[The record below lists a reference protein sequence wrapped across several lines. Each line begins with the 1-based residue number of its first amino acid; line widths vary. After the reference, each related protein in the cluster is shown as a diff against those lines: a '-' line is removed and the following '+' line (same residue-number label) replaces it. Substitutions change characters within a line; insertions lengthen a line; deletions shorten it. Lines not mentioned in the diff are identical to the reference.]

1 MASTQLTKAVQ
12 RVGSDAVT
20 KMTYSVW
27 IKRSALGEA
36 EIFSAHQLSSYYT
49 DFYFN
54 SSDRLQLYSY
64 INSSGAAEL
73 VTQRLFRDTN
83 AWYHIVLVVDTTL
96 STASDR
102 IKFYINGVRETVFNG
117 GVTYPSQG
125 SSFGQFNDTG
135 ATLYIGNNPNRT
147 AFSGS
152 MSYSIYTPYTAS
164 DASPFGSTDST
175 TGEWKINAAPTP
187 TYSTAGFFILK
198 DGNSVTDQSGNGNNF
213 TVGAGTLTK
222 TEDCP
227 SNVFATLN
235 PLDNQNQGSTLT
247 VGNNKIEWNTDN
259 KNNFTTLAMN
269 AGKYYW
275 EMKYVITTGGQ
286 NAMIGVSK
294 LDTRQGDS
302 YAGHDGNS
310 WSYYSNS
317 GQKYHNGSGTS
328 YGNSWGTD
336 NIIGVAFDTNTRTI
350 WFSKDGVWQ
359 NSATISEIA
368 AGTTTNSAYTGIG
381 TAGEFFIPC
390 MSGYDGNKAAFNFG
404 NGYFSTTAVSS
415 AGTNASG
422 NGIFE
427 YDVPTGYTALSTKGL
442 NL

>member
-1 MASTQLTKAVQ
+1 MATTRLSRTFSQTATSTKKGTF
-12 RVGSDAVT
+12 SC
-20 KMTYSVW
+20 W
-27 IKRSALGEA
+27 FKRGTLGGEHDIIA
-36 EIFSAHQLSSYYT
+36 SPNGGDGGGNRSFIRIDDNNQI
-49 DFYFN
+49 DFRINN
-54 SSDRLQLYSY
+54 STNTNVPSM
-64 INSSGAAEL
+64 
-73 VTQRLFRDTN
+73 LFRDTN
-83 AWYHIVLVVDTTL
+83 AWYHIVLAVDLTQSGGGDRLKFYVNGNLITSYSSQNYPSGSLNLSWGQNNVVTDIGYDTT
-96 STASDR
+96 D
-102 IKFYINGVRETVFNG
+102 G
-117 GVTYPSQG
+117 GAGY
-125 SSFGQFNDTG
+125 FD
-135 ATLYIGNNPNRT
+135 
-147 AFSGS
+147 GS
-152 MSYSIYTPYTAS
+152 MSHIHWTDGYTYTAS
-164 DASPFGSTDST
+164 AFGETDAT
-175 TGEWKINAAPTP
+175 TGEWKIKTSPSV
-187 TYSTAGFFILK
+187 TYGTNGFFILK
-198 DGNSVTDQSGNGNNF
+198 DGNSVTDSSPNSNNF

-227 SNVFATLN
+227 SNVFATMN
-235 PLDNQNQGSTLT
+235 PLDNQNQGSTFT
-247 VGNNKIEWNTDN
+247 NGNNKIEWNTDN

-275 EMKYVITTGGQ
+275 EMKYVITTGGT

-310 WSYYSNS
+310 WSYYSSN

-328 YGNSWGTD
+328 YGNSWGVD

-404 NGYFSTTAVSS
+404 NGYFSTTAVTS
-415 AGTNASG
+415 AGTNAS
-422 NGIFE
+422 
-427 YDVPTGYTALSTKGL
+427 
-442 NL
+442 

>member
-1 MASTQLTKAVQ
+1 MANT
-12 RVGSDAVT
+12 
-20 KMTYSVW
+20 
-27 IKRSALGEA
+27 
-36 EIFSAHQLSSYYT
+36 
-49 DFYFN
+49 
-54 SSDRLQLYSY
+54 RLQRTFSQAATSTKKGTFSFWMKRASISGEQDILASPYGSGRSFIRFESSGQMYGTINNASDSY
-64 INSSGAAEL
+64 ITNMK
-73 VTQRLFRDTN
+73 FRDTS
-83 AWYHIVLVVDTTL
+83 AWYHIVLAIDLTQSTSTDRLKFYVNGDLVTSYSSQSAPSSSETISWGQNGKITDIGYDTTDGG
-96 STASDR
+96 AG
-102 IKFYINGVRETVFNG
+102 YFNG
-117 GVTYPSQG
+117 SLSHIHWIDG
-125 SSFGQFNDTG
+125 
-135 ATLYIGNNPNRT
+135 T
-147 AFSGS
+147 A
-152 MSYSIYTPYTAS
+152 Y
-164 DASPFGSTDST
+164 DASAFGETDST
-175 TGEWKINAAPTP
+175 TGEWEIKTSPSV
-187 TYSTAGFFILK
+187 TYGTNGFFILK
-198 DGNSVTDQSGNGNNF
+198 DGNSVTDQSGNSNNF
-213 TVGAGTLTK
+213 TVGGGTLTK
-222 TEDCP
+222 TEDSP

>member
-1 MASTQLTKAVQ
+1 MATSTTYLERTFAAGNRKKWTWSAWVKRANLGSNNWLFHTYVTGTNECSIFFTPDDQFAFSIYTGNNNNGRLTTNRK
-12 RVGSDAVT
+12 
-20 KMTYSVW
+20 
-27 IKRSALGEA
+27 
-36 EIFSAHQLSSYYT
+36 
-49 DFYFN
+49 
-54 SSDRLQLYSY
+54 
-64 INSSGAAEL
+64 
-73 VTQRLFRDTN
+73 FRDTN
-83 AWYHIVLVVDTTL
+83 SWYHLQCVWDTAN
-96 STASDR
+96 STAGDR
-102 IKFYINGVRETVFNG
+102 MKMYVNGVEETSFATDTNPPLNYESIFNSG
-117 GVTYPSQG
+117 INHTIGQYG
-125 SSFGQFNDTG
+125 SND
-135 ATLYIGNNPNRT
+135 ASMR
-147 AFSGS
+147 FSGS
-152 MSYSIYTPYTAS
+152 MSYINFS
-164 DASPFGSTDST
+164 DGYALAPTVFGETDST
-175 TGEWKINAAPTP
+175 TGEWKINTSPSFTLG
-187 TYSTAGFFILK
+187 TNGFTILK
-198 DGNSVTDQSGNGNNF
+198 DGNTITDQSSNSNNWS
-213 TVGAGTLTK
+213 ASGTLTK

-310 WSYYSNS
+310 WSYYSNN

-427 YDVPTGYTALSTKGL
+427 YDVPTGFTALSTKGL